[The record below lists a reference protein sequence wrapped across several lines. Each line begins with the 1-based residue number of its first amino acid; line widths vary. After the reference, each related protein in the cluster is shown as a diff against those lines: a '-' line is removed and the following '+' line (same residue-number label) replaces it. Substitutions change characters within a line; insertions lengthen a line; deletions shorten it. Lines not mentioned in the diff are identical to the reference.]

1 MKNKQKLIPVNYN
14 LMIRAINRN
23 MTTTI
28 REDLKNMNY
37 LYYTTDNVD
46 EISSYMGLNLISIK
60 Y

>member
-1 MKNKQKLIPVNYN
+1 
-14 LMIRAINRN
+14 MIRVINRN

-37 LYYTTDNVD
+37 LYYTKDNVD
-46 EISSYMGLNLISIK
+46 EICSYMGLNLISIK

>member
-14 LMIRAINRN
+14 LMIREINRN

-37 LYYTTDNVD
+37 LYYTKDNVD